1 MGPEIKKYWPQIKFA
16 LGCGYVVVLWVG
28 AVSGAYTKNPFA
40 CIVFLA
46 LFALHLLEGGLEKI
60 ATAIRTQRNFHIIGD
75 GNDITV
81 ACASLYA
88 DTVNMRKRGEVQ

>member
-46 LFALHLLEGGLEKI
+46 LFALNLLDGGLEKI
-60 ATAIRTQRNFHIIGD
+60 ATAIRSQRNFHIIGD
-75 GNDITV
+75 GNEIRMAGAT
-81 ACASLYA
+81 LYA
-88 DTVNMRKRGEVQ
+88 EQVSVRERREVQ